1 MVDLE
6 ESFEYERKFLVT
18 NPDVIDGV
26 IPEFI
31 LQGYLTVAEHYAVRV
46 RLVADGSDQSLDVL
60 RREKECRELLGKGLF
75 PFDSAILAVKSP
87 STGGIRYEAE
97 MDLAVDVAE
106 HLCRLSLGLVVKDR
120 YPIIHGDDLW
130 VVDVFHGINSPLVVA
145 ECERDA
151 PVEDLVVPDFCGLEV
166 TNDLKYANE
175 SLAVEPFISWK

>member
-18 NPDVIDGV
+18 NPAVIDGV

-106 HLCRLSLGLVVKDR
+106 HLCRLSLSLVVKDR
-120 YPIIHGDDLW
+120 YPIIHGD
-130 VVDVFHGINSPLVVA
+130 A